1 MSELSGGVMLTENAL
16 RCVARSIEMFY
27 KKKAQ
32 NRDWCITT
40 VRNAADQFEKMRE
53 EISTLRAQ
61 PAACEIAEYA
71 EDCKDCGFCAQPAN
85 EPLTI
90 EQMREMEQ
98 RGEGIYVT
106 HADGSPI
113 FRGKQYTAAVL
124 DRIAAFGAM
133 GYHLQAIYGRGL
145 TLAEDDCG
153 KTWLAYDHKP
163 GGDTNA

>member
-61 PAACEIAEYA
+61 PA
-71 EDCKDCGFCAQPAN
+71 N
-85 EPLTI
+85 EPLTL
-90 EQMREMEQ
+90 EQLREMD
-98 RGEGIYVT
+98 GEPVWVT
-106 HADGSPI
+106 HKDGSGGRWGI
-113 FRGKQYTAAVL
+113 VNSYKGTGMCADLDSYTAYWF
-124 DRIAAFGAM
+124 DGWCGTIA
-133 GYHLQAIYGRGL
+133 YRR
-145 TLAEDDCG
+145 
-153 KTWLAYDHKP
+153 KP
-163 GGDTNA
+163 ERSEQE

>member
-61 PAACEIAEYA
+61 PT
-71 EDCKDCGFCAQPAN
+71 N
-85 EPLTI
+85 EPLTK
-90 EQMREMEQ
+90 E
-98 RGEGIYVT
+98 GE
-106 HADGSPI
+106 
-113 FRGKQYTAAVL
+113 
-124 DRIAAFGAM
+124 
-133 GYHLQAIYGRGL
+133 
-145 TLAEDDCG
+145 
-153 KTWLAYDHKP
+153 
-163 GGDTNA
+163 